1 MRPARQLGDD
11 AAEDLVNVL
20 GENDEARQLTVHEH
34 GGRSL
39 VTRRLDTEDGVS
51 HDVAGLEAWRGAAA

>member
-1 MRPARQLGDD
+1 MRAARQLGHD
-11 AAEDLVNVL
+11 AAEHFVNVL
-20 GENDEARQLTVHEH
+20 GENDETRELAVYED

-39 VTRRLDTEDGVS
+39 VTRRLDAEDGVS